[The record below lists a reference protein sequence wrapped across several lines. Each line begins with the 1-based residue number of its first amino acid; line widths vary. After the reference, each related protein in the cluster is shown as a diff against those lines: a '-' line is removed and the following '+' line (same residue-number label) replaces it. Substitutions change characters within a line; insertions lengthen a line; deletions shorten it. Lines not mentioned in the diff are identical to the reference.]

1 MVSSLAASPR
11 FLEGVGATELYLT
24 VAPPEGDSLPSQAH
38 DLYLAV
44 RDLLA
49 AAGARIFSERVFAT
63 EEAMPVVEAERRA
76 ALGKLDDAVR
86 PTKVVVSPGMAGP
99 FAGVQVHAISA
110 DMLPRPLRGPEVD
123 SPAFGRELR
132 LGRDRWLT
140 VSGMGPSGDGAPGEQ
155 ARSMFEAVGRF
166 LRQAGADMRSVVRT
180 WLWLRDICDWYGDF
194 NAARTDFF
202 EREGLIRRGDGPPRL
217 PASTG
222 IGLGCA
228 SGSACAIDF
237 IAMPGAEDRIEF
249 FEAGG
254 QQESAFAYGSAF
266 SRAAVAPMPGGRTLF
281 VSGTAAIDAQGRTE
295 HVGDA
300 EAQIEA
306 TLRHARALL
315 SQVGCGDEHVLGAM
329 VYCKTPQV
337 ERAFR
342 SGWTSLIWPAV
353 TMVGDVCRP
362 DLLFEVELIAGPVPD
377 VGTKG

>member
-1 MVSSLAASPR
+1 
-11 FLEGVGATELYLT
+11 
-24 VAPPEGDSLPSQAH
+24 
-38 DLYLAV
+38 
-44 RDLLA
+44 
-49 AAGARIFSERVFAT
+49 
-63 EEAMPVVEAERRA
+63 
-76 ALGKLDDAVR
+76 
-86 PTKVVVSPGMAGP
+86 
-99 FAGVQVHAISA
+99 
-110 DMLPRPLRGPEVD
+110 
-123 SPAFGRELR
+123 
-132 LGRDRWLT
+132 
-140 VSGMGPSGDGAPGEQ
+140 
-155 ARSMFEAVGRF
+155 
-166 LRQAGADMRSVVRT
+166 
-180 WLWLRDICDWYGDF
+180 
-194 NAARTDFF
+194 
-202 EREGLIRRGDGPPRL
+202 
-217 PASTG
+217 
-222 IGLGCA
+222 
-228 SGSACAIDF
+228 
-237 IAMPGAEDRIEF
+237 MPGAEDRIEF